1 MLDMLGEIF
10 FLMDTAL
17 ALESVGKTSVL
28 TENALEF

>member
-1 MLDMLGEIF
+1 MLGEF

-17 ALESVGKTSVL
+17 ALESIGKTSVL